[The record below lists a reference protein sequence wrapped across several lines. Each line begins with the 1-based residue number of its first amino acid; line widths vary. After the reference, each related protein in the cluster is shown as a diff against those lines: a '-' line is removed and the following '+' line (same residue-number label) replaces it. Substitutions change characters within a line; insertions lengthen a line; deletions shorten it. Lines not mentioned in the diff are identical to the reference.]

1 MLELDV
7 AGLATISEAGV
18 QIEHAPEGIIFAPLT
33 EEHERL
39 YSLIGWDE
47 KFAAHNAALWQH
59 GLLVVV
65 PKGVEI
71 EKPLYVRV
79 TSSEDGGSLFWVIKG
94 VVGCRQPILDVK
106 TLGEGKTSRC
116 EITLEPRV
124 IRTAPQARRPFQGW
138 RYLEGKDAPT
148 DLTTVEATDLPGD
161 LVQELRELG
170 AW

>member
-1 MLELDV
+1 MPLHMIKLCVGVSEIEWLEQRA
-7 AGLATISEAGV
+7 AGGK
-18 QIEHAPEGIIFAPLT
+18 P
-33 EEHERL
+33 
-39 YSLIGWDE
+39 
-47 KFAAHNAALWQH
+47 
-59 GLLVVV
+59 LVVHTRMT
-65 PKGVEI
+65 PKRATE
-71 EKPLYVRV
+71 L
-79 TSSEDGGSLFWVIKG
+79 EDGGSLFWVIKG